1 MRERLSKILVD
12 ACSLDSRYM
21 VLSGD
26 HGYALFD
33 ALRTKLPQS
42 FVNVGVMEQAM
53 VGMAAG
59 LAKAGLRPIVYGLS
73 AFVPIRVLEQIKMD
87 VCHMSYPVIF
97 LGDGA
102 GLVYS
107 TLGASHQCG
116 EDVAAL
122 RAVPGIQIY
131 TPADAAELAVCFK
144 EALASN
150 RPCYIRIGK
159 SDRPSV
165 SNGELASTV
174 PQVLR
179 PSPAGRPLLLTMGSM
194 TALGAELAKDLDLG
208 HVSVLRV
215 KPVHRELIELARS
228 AKQLVVIEEHSRYG
242 GLASAIADSVLD
254 AGFAVPPMKVFSL
267 KDQFVHSCGSY
278 QHALSEHEISDEQ
291 LRLRLGAFVRGGL

>member
-1 MRERLSKILVD
+1 MRERLSDILVE
-12 ACSLDSRYM
+12 ACGSDSRFM

-33 ALRTKLPQS
+33 ALRAKLPQS
-42 FVNVGVMEQAM
+42 FINVGVMEQAM

-116 EDVAAL
+116 EDLAAL

-131 TPADAAELAVCFK
+131 TPADAEELAVCFK

-159 SDRPSV
+159 SDRPAV
-165 SNGELASTV
+165 SADKLQSTA
-174 PQVLR
+174 PRTLR
-179 PSPAGRPLLLTMGSM
+179 AARAGGPLLFTMGSM
-194 TALGAELAKDLDLG
+194 TALGTELADEFDLG
-208 HVSVLRV
+208 HVGVLRL
-215 KPVHRELIELARS
+215 KPVHSELAELARQAS
-228 AKQLVVIEEHSRYG
+228 QLVVIEEHSRHG
-242 GLASAIADSVLD
+242 GLASTIADAVLD

-267 KDQFVHSCGSY
+267 KDRFVHSCGSY
-278 QHALSEHEISDEQ
+278 QHALSEHEMSDAQ
-291 LRLRLGAFVRGGL
+291 LHKQLGSFVRGGF